1 MTTST
6 AITDLMIARLE
17 EIEEARAA
25 DRKEAHKYIRA
36 KLENTFDKSFL
47 NTIETGTHEVV
58 ERERNLKTHHRF
70 TGRGSLTLLANTAH
84 FVDDNPNGRVAVALG
99 DSPVAAETAAASL
112 PGTPDHRRIHAMS
125 DLIDFFV
132 EWDASQ
138 GLDGE

>member
-25 DRKEAHKYIRA
+25 DRKEAHKY
-36 KLENTFDKSFL
+36 DKSFL

-84 FVDDNPNGRVAVALG
+84 FVVTVDCWTFVDDNPNGRVAVALG